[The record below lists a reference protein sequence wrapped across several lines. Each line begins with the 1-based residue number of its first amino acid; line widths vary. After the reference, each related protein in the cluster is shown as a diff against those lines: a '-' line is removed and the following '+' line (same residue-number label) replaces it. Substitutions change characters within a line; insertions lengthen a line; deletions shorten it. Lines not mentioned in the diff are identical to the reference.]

1 MGKTYDEPK
10 STKVILSAQGAIK
23 LGLGPLPG
31 CSAPALPTPPAQL
44 QSPGA
49 SVGGW
54 QGCTIAWRPAV
65 YCTPPKHPGIR
76 ASQSKGCSTQL
87 SGVSAWAQG
96 LETTSH
102 EVRHRGTL
110 LSACHLQPRITLE
123 ELKTAQMGSYLPLT
137 TAPRDNGPKRRQC
150 QHLSWQDRLK
160 STGQLDLRRMDNP
173 MVCLKCYRR
182 HRLNANQNEK
192 NTDHQHINGLR
203 SAFSA
208 HYCLVGDAGLGLEGY
223 FQVSES

>member
-1 MGKTYDEPK
+1 MAGMHHCVASRCLLYPSQTSWHQSFPKQRLQHAALWGLCMGT
-10 STKVILSAQGAIK
+10 
-23 LGLGPLPG
+23 
-31 CSAPALPTPPAQL
+31 
-44 QSPGA
+44 
-49 SVGGW
+49 
-54 QGCTIAWRPAV
+54 
-65 YCTPPKHPGIR
+65 GIR
-76 ASQSKGCSTQL
+76 NL
-87 SGVSAWAQG
+87 
-96 LETTSH
+96 TSH

-110 LSACHLQPRITLE
+110 LSACHLQPRIALG

-160 STGQLDLRRMDNP
+160 STGQLDRRRMDNP

>member
-1 MGKTYDEPK
+1 MAGMHHCVASRCLLYPSQTSWHQSFPKQRLQHAALWGLCMGT
-10 STKVILSAQGAIK
+10 
-23 LGLGPLPG
+23 
-31 CSAPALPTPPAQL
+31 
-44 QSPGA
+44 
-49 SVGGW
+49 
-54 QGCTIAWRPAV
+54 
-65 YCTPPKHPGIR
+65 GIR
-76 ASQSKGCSTQL
+76 NL
-87 SGVSAWAQG
+87 
-96 LETTSH
+96 TSH

-110 LSACHLQPRITLE
+110 LSACHLQPRIALG
-123 ELKTAQMGSYLPLT
+123 ELKTAQTGSYLPLT